1 VIEAVL
7 YDLDGLIVDSEA
19 LHGKASEEALNK
31 YGHGLAELPAVVRKN
46 FYGKRVIET
55 AGEVI
60 GWFGLP
66 VTPEQW
72 AGERLEIFLRLIE
85 DGISLMPG
93 VEQSLKFFDGKGMKK
108 AVVSS
113 GDRRYVER
121 MLEITGMAEAF
132 QAVVTGDDVTL
143 GKPDPLC
150 FLIGARALDTAP
162 GNSLVLEDAYAGICA
177 ARAAGMKVVG
187 IRNKYNDNF
196 DGADLVLESLAEI
209 DESVLNSLT
218 NYAKP
223 ARK

>member
-1 VIEAVL
+1 MIEAVL
-7 YDLDGLIVDSEA
+7 YDLDGLMVDSEA
-19 LHGKASEEALNK
+19 LHGIASEEALNK
-31 YGHGLAELPAVVRKN
+31 YGHGLAELPAEMRKN

-72 AGERLEIFLRLIE
+72 AGARLEIFMRLIAS
-85 DGISLMPG
+85 GISLMPG
-93 VEQSLKFFDGKGMKK
+93 VEQSLRFFDGKGMKK

-121 MLEITGMAEAF
+121 MLEITGVAGAF

-143 GKPDPLC
+143 GKPDPQC
-150 FLIGARALDTAP
+150 FLIGARAVGAAP
-162 GNSLVLEDAYAGICA
+162 GGSLVLEDAYAGICA
-177 ARAAGMKVVG
+177 ARAAGMKVIG

-209 DESVLNSLT
+209 DENVLSSLT
-218 NYAKP
+218 NSAKT
-223 ARK
+223 AG